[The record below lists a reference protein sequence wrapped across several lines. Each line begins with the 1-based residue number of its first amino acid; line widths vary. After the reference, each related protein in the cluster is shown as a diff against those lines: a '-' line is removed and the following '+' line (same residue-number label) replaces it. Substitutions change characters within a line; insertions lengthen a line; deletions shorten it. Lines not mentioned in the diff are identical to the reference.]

1 MASIGR
7 YNYNKIKKGEDFKLH
22 VWKSVAKED
31 AFINYSEIDNQ
42 YSKILELY
50 PSELIE
56 IEDNKGG
63 KIKCKVTGFSGGR
76 LEIKSIIGDS
86 TDLIRNGV
94 FNNIINRYQITI
106 STIKNIRKVKYNI
119 LGDKVCHSGKY

>member
-1 MASIGR
+1 M
-7 YNYNKIKKGEDFKLH
+7 KKGEDFKIQ
-22 VWKSVAKED
+22 VWKNQQICEMIKFGELEKN
-31 AFINYSEIDNQ
+31 NYEI
-42 YSKILELY
+42 LFELY

-56 IEDNKGG
+56 LENKKGH
-63 KIKCKVTGFSGGR
+63 KIKCKVVGFSGGQI
-76 LEIKSIIGDS
+76 EVKSILGDS

-94 FNNIINRYQITI
+94 FNNIISRYLITI